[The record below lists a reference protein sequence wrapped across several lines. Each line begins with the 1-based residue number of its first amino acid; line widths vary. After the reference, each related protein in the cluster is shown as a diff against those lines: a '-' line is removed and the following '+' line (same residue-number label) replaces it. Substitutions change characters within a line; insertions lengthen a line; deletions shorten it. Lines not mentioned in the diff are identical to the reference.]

1 MDANE
6 CVVDE
11 SSSGYPRGAQAG
23 VANSSPTVRICST
36 GQEGGAPLEPGACND
51 RG

>member
-6 CVVDE
+6 CAGDGIGI
-11 SSSGYPRGAQAG
+11 GYLRDTQAG
-23 VANSSPTVRICST
+23 LANSSPALRIHST
-36 GQEGGAPLEPGACND
+36 GLGGGTPLEPWACND